1 MPSGGTGYH
10 CSSNVTIPL
19 IATTMVD
26 TPIETVIINLSE
38 ECELNADE
46 LAFFK
51 AQTKIQDD
59 EELKNHIAA
68 VRDKAF
74 KIHPYPCI
82 KRMGYVMTT
91 EA

>member
-1 MPSGGTGYH
+1 
-10 CSSNVTIPL
+10 
-19 IATTMVD
+19 MVD

-38 ECELNADE
+38 ERELNADE